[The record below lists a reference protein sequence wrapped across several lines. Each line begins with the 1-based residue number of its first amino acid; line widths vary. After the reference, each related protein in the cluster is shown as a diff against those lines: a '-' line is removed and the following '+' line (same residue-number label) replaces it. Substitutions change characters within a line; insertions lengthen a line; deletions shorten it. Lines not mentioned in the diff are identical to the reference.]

1 MFIEFK
7 KIVASLLKEA
17 LSKAGYEADDLA
29 LEAKGDYADLASS
42 VSFRLAPRYKASP
55 TTIAQRIARNIPKSG
70 LIERVEVA
78 GPYINFFVDTIY
90 LSKTLQKVAEEGRSY
105 GNIGLRQKVILE
117 HTSANP
123 NGPLH
128 IGHVRNSI
136 VGDVLAR
143 CLKRAGCDVETHY
156 YVNDMGRQIA
166 LVVWGLMQFDLDQ
179 TKKPDHATAEIYIR
193 ANAEMELQPT
203 RLVEVSELMRNYER
217 GDADTSCMF
226 QDAVKFCLLGIVET
240 LKNLDVEHDTFV
252 WESEFLEDIS
262 GLIRDLKQ
270 RDYIKEDGPVMVDLS
285 KSGMDKEL
293 VIRRSDGTSV
303 YPTRDIAYHI
313 WKAGRCS
320 CMIDVLGADHKLNA
334 MQVGKVLEL
343 LGVKP
348 PKVVIFEFVSL
359 PEGSMSTR
367 RGHFVSADDVLEEV
381 TNKAY
386 EEVDKRRPDI
396 SEDEKWS
403 IAQAVAKGA
412 VRYDI
417 ASVSVDKPTIFDW
430 KEALDFERQGGPFIQ
445 YAHARAANILA
456 KADDFDG
463 SYNPELLTDEFE
475 INLIK
480 VIAKFTAA
488 IENVSLNLRPH
499 TLAGYA
505 RELAEA
511 FNQFYRY
518 NPVLSAEPG
527 VREARL
533 GLVYCSKIVLR
544 NTLECLGI
552 EAIESM

>member
-7 KIVASLLKEA
+7 KLVASLLQEA

-29 LEAKGDYADLASS
+29 LESKGDYADLASS

-55 TTIAQRIARNIPKSG
+55 TTIAQHIARHIPKSG

-78 GPYINFFVDTIY
+78 GPYINFFVDAIY
-90 LSKTLQKVAEEGRSY
+90 LSKTLQKVVEEGRFY
-105 GNIGLRQKVILE
+105 GNIGLWQKVILE

-128 IGHVRNSI
+128 VGHVRNSI

-143 CLKRAGCDVETHY
+143 CLNRAGCDVETHY

-166 LVVWGLMQFDLDQ
+166 LVVWGLTQFDLDQ

-203 RLVEVSELMRNYER
+203 RLGEVSELMRNYER
-217 GDADTSCMF
+217 GDADTACMF

-270 RDYIKEDGPVMVDLS
+270 RDYIKEDGSVMVDLS
-285 KSGMDKEL
+285 KFGMDKEL
-293 VIRRSDGTSV
+293 VVRRSDGTSV
-303 YPTRDIAYHI
+303 YATRDIAYHI

-320 CMIDVLGADHKLNA
+320 CMIDILGTDHKLNA
-334 MQVGKVLEL
+334 LQVGTVLEL

-367 RGHFVSADDVLEEV
+367 RGHFISADDVLEEV
-381 TNKAY
+381 AHKAY

-403 IAQAVAKGA
+403 IAHAVAKGA

-417 ASVSVDKPTIFDW
+417 VSVSVDKPTVFDW

-463 SYNPELLTDEFE
+463 RYNPELLTDAFE

-488 IENVSLNLRPH
+488 IETVSLNLRPH
-499 TLAGYA
+499 TFAGYA

-518 NPVLSAEPG
+518 IPVLSAEPG

-533 GLVYCSKIVLR
+533 GLVYCSKIALR
-544 NTLECLGI
+544 NALECLGI
-552 EAIESM
+552 EALESM

>member
-7 KIVASLLKEA
+7 KIVASLLTEA

-29 LEAKGDYADLASS
+29 LEAKGDYTDLASS

-78 GPYINFFVDTIY
+78 GPYINFFADTIY

-179 TKKPDHATAEIYIR
+179 TKKPDHATAEIYVR

-217 GDADTSCMF
+217 GDPDTSCMF
-226 QDAVKFCLLGIVET
+226 QDAVRFCLLGIVET

-270 RDYIKEDGPVMVDLS
+270 RDYIKEDGSMTVDLS

-320 CMIDVLGADHKLNA
+320 CMIDILGADHKLNA

-417 ASVSVDKPTIFDW
+417 ASVSVDKPTVFDW

-456 KADDFDG
+456 KADFDG

-488 IENVSLNLRPH
+488 IENVSSNLRPH
-499 TLAGYA
+499 TFAGYA